1 MRIRIQTFSLLLF
14 LSLGLLASGLWSL
27 SLYSQYIVDNVD
39 RAELHRSNWKL
50 QLERLQAEQ
59 KNWLQQ
65 RYVEVAHW
73 LQQHPEAQ
81 RRAQFIARRY
91 DLYPQLRLIRLGQF
105 DASAA
110 PSSEPAQPALE
121 DCSALDATAISRL
134 AIPQPRACRYKQ
146 QAVLAIVHRI
156 KLGDE
161 SVQLAMLMDYFS
173 FMKNFEHVSGKHLYL
188 KHTSLT
194 QDFVEQDALKRPS
207 VLTIRFEEN
216 AVEVGTLTLL
226 PPAQPF
232 FGLWLSQAVWVI
244 PLMLLLSLGAHVLM
258 MTSLINPLRRLSQRM
273 QKAVRSRRPG
283 KIHDSDELQ
292 TGLLLL
298 QKYFMHLVHMAK
310 HDPLT
315 GLNNRAIFEE
325 RLSQAIVEGKRS
337 GRKYALVLVDI
348 NHFYKIN
355 RKYGIYL
362 GDGLLKQ
369 LARRLSKS
377 LRETDTLAR
386 LEKDNFALL
395 LEFVDEEQIASLV
408 EKIYHHLS
416 QPYKVYGREI
426 VCGISIGVAIYPDHA
441 QDMETLELKGNEALL
456 QAHQGDWPVVFTHQ
470 DSDQSDYA
478 GLSLIQSLRQ
488 ALESQDFKLV
498 YQPVVSLK
506 DHSTRYFEALLRWKQ
521 PDRHAQSI
529 EKTIQLAEK
538 NQLIKP
544 LSQWIIETACAQLNH
559 IAAHDIRIA
568 VNLSMIDLHDEDLP
582 ARIRHSLS
590 ECGIEPSR
598 LMVEITEGQIMQE
611 PDQVIEILNQLS
623 AMGISLSIDDF
634 GTGQASLTYLKKL
647 PVEKLKID
655 QSFVKH
661 MVEDEE
667 DRAIVE
673 ATIQLAHTL
682 GIEVV
687 AEGVESA
694 EIHALLMQMGCDFAQ
709 GYYISRPL
717 EQETVDDW
725 IADTQLSPSR
735 LKNRV

>member
-1 MRIRIQTFSLLLF
+1 MKIRIQIFSLLLF

-27 SLYSQYIVDNVD
+27 SLYSQYIVDTID
-39 RAELHRSNWKL
+39 RNALHRSQWL
-50 QLERLQAEQ
+50 VQIELLQAQQ
-59 KNWLQQ
+59 KTALRRQFVDTANWLQSHRNGAERTQYLNQLYQ
-65 RYVEVAHW
+65 RN
-73 LQQHPEAQ
+73 P
-81 RRAQFIARRY
+81 F
-91 DLYPQLRLIRLGQF
+91 LRLVRLGAI
-105 DASAA
+105 DALNR
-110 PSSEPAQPALE
+110 PDKTALL
-121 DCSALDATAISRL
+121 DCSALAAPTLTAITLPKVQTCAYKQHPVLAVSGRL
-134 AIPQPRACRYKQ
+134 ALDGAEIE
-146 QAVLAIVHRI
+146 L
-156 KLGDE
+156 L
-161 SVQLAMLMDYFS
+161 MLQDYFS
-173 FMKNFEHVSGKHLYL
+173 FMAEFERLNNKHLFLKHSSTQQDYVEQQAMNSPRATPLHFNFEYQGVRLGS
-188 KHTSLT
+188 
-194 QDFVEQDALKRPS
+194 
-207 VLTIRFEEN
+207 
-216 AVEVGTLTLL
+216 LTLL
-226 PPAQPF
+226 PPEQPF

-244 PLMLLLSLGAHVLM
+244 PLLFMLALLGHVAIM
-258 MTSLINPLRRLSQRM
+258 RALINPLRRLSARM
-273 QKAVRSRRPG
+273 QKVVRSRRPG
-283 KIHDSDELQ
+283 KIHHSDELQ

-298 QKYFMHLVHMAK
+298 QKYFMHLIHMAK

-362 GDGLLKQ
+362 GDGLLRE
-369 LARRLSKS
+369 LAQRLSKS

-395 LEFVDEEQIASLV
+395 LEFADEEQITSLV
-408 EKIYHHLS
+408 EKIYHRLS

-456 QAHQGDWPVVFTHQ
+456 QAHKGDWPVVFTHQ
-470 DSDQSDYA
+470 DSDQTDYS

-488 ALESQDFKLV
+488 ALDSHDFKLV
-498 YQPVVSLK
+498 YQPVVSLS

-544 LSQWIIETACAQLNH
+544 LSQWIIETACNQLKH
-559 IAAHDIRIA
+559 IATHDIRIA
-568 VNLSMIDLHDEDLP
+568 VNLSMIDLHDEALP
-582 ARIRHSLS
+582 ARIRHSLAQS
-590 ECGIEPSR
+590 EVEPSR

-611 PDQVIEILNQLS
+611 PEQVIEILNQLS

-667 DRAIVE
+667 DSAIVE
-673 ATIQLAHTL
+673 ATIKLAHTL

-694 EIHALLMQMGCDFAQ
+694 EIHALLMQMGCDYAQ

-717 EQETVDDW
+717 DQPAVDDW
-725 IADTQLSPSR
+725 IADASPSSGR